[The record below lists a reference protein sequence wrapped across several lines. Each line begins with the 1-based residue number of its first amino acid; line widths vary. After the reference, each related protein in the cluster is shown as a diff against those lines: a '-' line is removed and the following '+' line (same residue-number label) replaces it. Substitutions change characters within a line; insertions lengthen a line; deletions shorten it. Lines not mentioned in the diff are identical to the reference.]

1 MEEFKLNDL
10 PIEFQ
15 DKYKELVEK
24 YKIDRIFYIEDE
36 NKLLNLGDLEIEGYT
51 MRMSKSLKTLLPI
64 KKYFTIVLELKSRD
78 NIKEPYWNFRI
89 QILDKLLENN

>member
-15 DKYKELVEK
+15 DKYKKLVEK

>member
-36 NKLLNLGDLEIEGYT
+36 NKLLNLGDLEIESYT

>member
-64 KKYFTIVLELKSRD
+64 KKYFTIVL
-78 NIKEPYWNFRI
+78 
-89 QILDKLLENN
+89 